1 VSRDEIATDG
11 RLALAGVEATS
22 DLVGGGDAG
31 VDGNGHRAGTVP
43 QRIRLDRR
51 HEKTSVDSYRGSPAI
66 GLYPEGNLT
75 AEEYR
80 RFRENLTPEILT
92 IT

>member
-1 VSRDEIATDG
+1 MVTG
-11 RLALAGVEATS
+11 
-22 DLVGGGDAG
+22 
-31 VDGNGHRAGTVP
+31 
-43 QRIRLDRR
+43 
-51 HEKTSVDSYRGSPAI
+51 GSPAI